1 MSFRLTAD
9 EIWENLELKLQQ
21 VRRNIQKR
29 DELLSINIESLINH
43 YNGNK
48 TKGTQYKCLTNFKQI
63 LDNIKRDEYFSKR
76 MYREKEMLE
85 VQELKD
91 DFNLII
97 VALERDEREVFTKE
111 CAERKDLEKRAKS
124 GLPLHEAVD
133 ENRLPNLE
141 TDRAFSMMDR
151 KTDER
156 NFK

>member
-29 DELLSINIESLINH
+29 DELLSMNIESLINH

-48 TKGTQYKCLTNFKQI
+48 MKGTQYKCLTNFKQI

-76 MYREKEMLE
+76 MYREKEILE

-111 CAERKDLEKRAKS
+111 YVERKDLEKRGKS
-124 GLPLHEAVD
+124 GLPLHETVD